1 MQETARRS
9 NKDRSDT
16 TRAALIA
23 AGRKLFVDRGYA
35 ETATPELVAEA
46 GVTRGALYHHFA
58 DKRALFRAVVE
69 AESAA
74 VAQEIESAARP
85 GLAPLKALAKG
96 GAAFLEAMQ
105 ARGRTQLLLIDAA
118 AVLGREELDDIDA
131 RHGGRTLRE
140 GLAAAMAAGALPPL
154 PLTPTVQLLGAA
166 YDRAALAIATGA
178 DPVQWRK
185 LLEAVLA
192 GLAAP
197 GEPERRVQNRV

>member
-1 MQETARRS
+1 MQEAGRRS
-9 NKDRSDT
+9 NKDRSDA

-23 AGRKLFVDRGYA
+23 AGRELFVSRGYG
-35 ETATPELVAEA
+35 ETGTPELVAGA

-85 GLAPLKALAKG
+85 GLPPLKALSKG

-105 ARGRTQLLLIDAA
+105 VPGRTQLLLVDAA
-118 AVLGREELDDIDA
+118 AVLGREELDAIDA

-140 GLAAAMAAGALPPL
+140 GLAAAMQAGALPKL
-154 PLTPTVQLLGAA
+154 PLAPTAQLLSAA
-166 YDRAALAIATGA
+166 FDRAALAIAAGA
-178 DPVQWRK
+178 DPGEWRR
-185 LLEAVLA
+185 LIDTLLA
-192 GLAAP
+192 GLAASGTTP
-197 GEPERRVQNRV
+197 Q

>member
-1 MQETARRS
+1 MQEAGRRS

-23 AGRKLFVDRGYA
+23 AGRELFVSRGYA
-35 ETATPELVAEA
+35 ETGTPDLVAEA

-85 GLAPLKALAKG
+85 GLPPLKALSKG

-105 ARGRTQLLLIDAA
+105 VAGRTQLLLIDAA
-118 AVLGREELDDIDA
+118 AVLGREELDAIDA

-140 GLAAAMAAGALPPL
+140 GLAAAMQAGALPKL
-154 PLTPTVQLLGAA
+154 PLAAIAQLLSAV
-166 YDRAALAIATGA
+166 YDRAALAIAAGA
-178 DPVQWRK
+178 DPGEWRG
-185 LLEAVLA
+185 LIDTVLA

-197 GEPERRVQNRV
+197 GIAPR

>member
-1 MQETARRS
+1 MQEAGRRS

-23 AGRKLFVDRGYA
+23 AGRELFVSRGYA
-35 ETATPELVAEA
+35 ETGTPELVAEA

-58 DKRALFRAVVE
+58 DKRALFRAVVV

-85 GLAPLKALAKG
+85 GLAPLKALSKG

-105 ARGRTQLLLIDAA
+105 VPGRTQLLLIDAA
-118 AVLGREELDDIDA
+118 AVLGREELDAIDA

-140 GLAAAMAAGALPPL
+140 GLAAAMLAGALPKL
-154 PLTPTVQLLGAA
+154 PLAATSQLLGAA
-166 YDRAALAIATGA
+166 YDRAALAIAAGA
-178 DPVQWRK
+178 DPGEWRK
-185 LLEAVLA
+185 LIDTVLA
-192 GLAAP
+192 ALAAP
-197 GEPERRVQNRV
+197 GLAQQ

>member
-1 MQETARRS
+1 MQEAGRRS

-23 AGRKLFVDRGYA
+23 AGRKLFIDRGYA
-35 ETATPELVAEA
+35 ETGTPELVAEA

-69 AESAA
+69 VESAA

-85 GLAPLKALAKG
+85 GLAPLKALSKG
-96 GAAFLEAMQ
+96 GAAFLEAM
-105 ARGRTQLLLIDAA
+105 RVPGRTQLLLIDAA
-118 AVLGREELDDIDA
+118 AVLGREELDAIDA

-140 GLAAAMAAGALPPL
+140 GLAAAMQAGALPRL
-154 PLTPTVQLLGAA
+154 PLAATAQLLGAA
-166 YDRAALAIATGA
+166 YDRAALAIAAGA
-178 DPVQWRK
+178 DAAEWHR
-185 LLEAVLA
+185 LIDTVLA

-197 GEPERRVQNRV
+197 GAPGR

>member
-1 MQETARRS
+1 MQETGRRS

-23 AGRKLFVDRGYA
+23 AGRELFVSRGYA
-35 ETATPELVAEA
+35 ETGTPDLVAEA

-69 AESAA
+69 AEAAA

-85 GLAPLKALAKG
+85 GLPPLKALSKG

-105 ARGRTQLLLIDAA
+105 VAGRTQLLLIDAA
-118 AVLGREELDDIDA
+118 AVLGREELDAIDA

-140 GLAAAMAAGALPPL
+140 GLAAAMQAGALPKL
-154 PLTPTVQLLGAA
+154 PLAAIAQLLSAV
-166 YDRAALAIATGA
+166 YDRAALAIAAGA
-178 DPVQWRK
+178 DPGEWRR
-185 LLEAVLA
+185 LIDTVLA

-197 GEPERRVQNRV
+197 GIAPQ

>member
-1 MQETARRS
+1 MQEAGRRS

-23 AGRKLFVDRGYA
+23 AGRELFVSRGYA
-35 ETATPELVAEA
+35 ETGTPELVAGA

-74 VAQEIESAARP
+74 VTQEIESAARP
-85 GLAPLKALAKG
+85 GLSPLKALSKG

-105 ARGRTQLLLIDAA
+105 VPGRTQLLLVDAA
-118 AVLGREELDDIDA
+118 AVLGREELDAIDA

-140 GLAAAMAAGALPPL
+140 GLAAAMQAGALPKL
-154 PLTPTVQLLGAA
+154 PLVPTAQLLSAA
-166 YDRAALAIATGA
+166 YDRAALAIAAGA
-178 DPVQWRK
+178 DPGEWRR
-185 LLEAVLA
+185 LIDTLLA
-192 GLAAP
+192 GLAVSGTAP
-197 GEPERRVQNRV
+197 Q

>member
-1 MQETARRS
+1 MQEAGRRS

-23 AGRKLFVDRGYA
+23 AGRKLFVSRGYA
-35 ETATPELVAEA
+35 ETGTPELVAEA

-85 GLAPLKALAKG
+85 GLSPLKALGKG

-105 ARGRTQLLLIDAA
+105 VAGRTQLLLIDAA
-118 AVLGREELDDIDA
+118 AVLGREELDAIDA

-140 GLAAAMAAGALPPL
+140 GLAAAMQAGALPKL
-154 PLTPTVQLLGAA
+154 PLAATAQLLSAA
-166 YDRAALAIATGA
+166 YDRAALAIAAGA
-178 DPVQWRK
+178 DPGEWRK
-185 LLEAVLA
+185 LIDTVLA

-197 GEPERRVQNRV
+197 GTAPQ

>member
-1 MQETARRS
+1 MQQDRRRS

-23 AGRKLFVDRGYA
+23 AGRRLFVSRGYA
-35 ETATPELVAEA
+35 ETGTPELVAEA

-74 VAQEIESAARP
+74 VAHEIESAARP
-85 GLAPLKALAKG
+85 GLAPLKALSKG
-96 GAAFLEAMQ
+96 GAAFLEAM
-105 ARGRTQLLLIDAA
+105 RVPGRTQLLLIDAA
-118 AVLGREELDDIDA
+118 AVLGREELDAIDA

-140 GLAAAMAAGALPPL
+140 GIAAAMQAGALPRL
-154 PLTPTVQLLGAA
+154 PLAATAQLLSAA

-178 DPVQWRK
+178 DPGEWHN
-185 LLEAVLA
+185 LIDTMLA

-197 GEPERRVQNRV
+197 SIAPR